1 MVAYMG
7 QTRRVGVRTTGRT
20 SPGDVILLGFF
31 CREEKK
37 STFFFC
43 GKKKDCSQPTWHGMA
58 FFVRAQRNGPPR
70 QEKNFTESAS
80 ELAHTTGP
88 LLIASQ
94 ISNCCDRLPRTYEGG
109 TDPKEIERELF
120 VGWSRGR

>member
-43 GKKKDCSQPTWHGMA
+43 GKKKIAASQHGMA
-58 FFVRAQRNGPPR
+58 WPSSSVHNA
-70 QEKNFTESAS
+70 TV
-80 ELAHTTGP
+80 L
-88 LLIASQ
+88 
-94 ISNCCDRLPRTYEGG
+94 
-109 TDPKEIERELF
+109 
-120 VGWSRGR
+120 RGRKKTSRNQRLNSRTPPGPC